1 MSFASPPSI
10 PSAPHSDQPEN
21 AVPAERSIGQPIRMM
36 LVDDHE
42 IVREGLRH
50 TFEGCP
56 DFEIVAEASHGER
69 ALDICANLLPDLVMV
84 DVRMPGMPVVE
95 LVRRLRALAAPAEIL
110 VFTSYASDVRIVEL
124 VEAGARGFVLKDCGR
139 DELLAATRSVS
150 LGRTWLHAS
159 AQSALM
165 ENAQRLQSPGAQLT
179 PREHSVLLLIA
190 QGLSNK
196 AIASE
201 CCLTEG
207 TVKGYISQIFQ
218 KLRVGDRTEAAL
230 YAVRKGWVE
239 LQPVRER
246 AEKRAS
252 AWA

>member
-1 MSFASPPSI
+1 M
-10 PSAPHSDQPEN
+10 
-21 AVPAERSIGQPIRMM
+21 PAERAIVRPIRMV

-50 TFEGCP
+50 TFAGCA
-56 DFEIVAEASHGER
+56 DFEVVAEASNGER
-69 ALDICANLLPDLVMV
+69 ALHLCAGLLPDLVMV

-95 LVRRLRALAAPAEIL
+95 LVRRLRTMPAKPEII

-139 DELLAATRSVS
+139 DELLTATRSVS
-150 LGRTWLHAS
+150 EGRSWLHAS
-159 AQSALM
+159 AQNALM

-230 YAVRKGWVE
+230 YAVRRGWVE
-239 LQPVRER
+239 LHPVRDHAER
-246 AEKRAS
+246 RLIA
-252 AWA
+252 

>member
-1 MSFASPPSI
+1 M
-10 PSAPHSDQPEN
+10 
-21 AVPAERSIGQPIRMM
+21 V

-50 TFEGCP
+50 TFEGCADFDIVGEAP
-56 DFEIVAEASHGER
+56 DGER
-69 ALDICANLLPDLVMV
+69 ALHLCAGLLPDLVVV

-95 LVRRLRALAAPAEIL
+95 LVRRLRALAQAPEIL

-124 VEAGARGFVLKDCGR
+124 IEAGARGFVLKDCGR
-139 DELLAATRSVS
+139 DELLTATRSVAE
-150 LGRTWLHAS
+150 GRSWLHAS

-218 KLRVGDRTEAAL
+218 KLHVGDRTEAAL
-230 YAVRKGWVE
+230 HAVRKGWVE
-239 LQPVRER
+239 LRPVRDPGER
-246 AEKRAS
+246 RGGARA
-252 AWA
+252 